1 MRSLYRLD
9 RLSCEVVKQQME
21 EKVTEC
27 FIISGF
33 CDMLMENRNALWSVY
48 NVKKILKN
56 PK

>member
-1 MRSLYRLD
+1 MRSLYQLD